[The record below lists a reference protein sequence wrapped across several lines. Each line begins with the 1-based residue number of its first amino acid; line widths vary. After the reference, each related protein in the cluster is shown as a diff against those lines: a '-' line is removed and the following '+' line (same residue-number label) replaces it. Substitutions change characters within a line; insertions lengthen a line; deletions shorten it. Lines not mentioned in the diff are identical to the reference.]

1 MRRLILFPVVLF
13 FAALA
18 VWLWAFD
25 GAGLVIGWAANGQR
39 DVQNA
44 MAGML
49 RALKRGE
56 PGALA
61 GLWSLCFAYG
71 FFHAA
76 GPGHGKLVIGGYGVA
91 AAVPMKR
98 LAVLAVASSLAQ
110 AAMAVLL
117 VYAGVLVLGWSRA
130 QMQGA
135 ADQWMAPLSY
145 ALIAAVGL
153 WLALRGARKL
163 WRMWEA
169 DLVTDRTECGHR
181 HHDGHGHAHDHGADG
196 VCPSCGHAHG
206 PTVEQAARVHS
217 LRDALAVI
225 GSVAVR
231 PCTGALFL
239 LILTW
244 RMGIDMAGIVGALVM
259 GLGTAT
265 VTVLVAVLSV
275 SFRKSLAAQWTTGTG
290 AIRAAAVIELAAGIM
305 IALLALQMLRVF
317 A

>member
-1 MRRLILFPVVLF
+1 MRRVILIAVIALFV
-13 FAALA
+13 ALA
-18 VWLWAFD
+18 VWLWVLGGSD
-25 GAGLVIGWAANGQR
+25 LVVNWAVKGQR

-56 PGALA
+56 PGALG
-61 GLWSLCFAYG
+61 GLWGLCFAYG

-91 AAVPMKR
+91 EAVPMKR
-98 LAVLAVASSLAQ
+98 LAGLAVASALAQ
-110 AAMAVLL
+110 AVMAILL

-145 ALIAAVGL
+145 GLIAAVGL

-163 WRMWEA
+163 WRMREA
-169 DLVTDRTECGHR
+169 ALGTDRA
-181 HHDGHGHAHDHGADG
+181 GHGHHHDDHDHQHDHGADG

-206 PTVEQAARVHS
+206 PTVEQAAGVHS

-244 RMGIDMAGIVGALVM
+244 RMGIDMAGIIGALVM

-290 AIRAAAVIELAAGIM
+290 ATRAAAVIELGAGVM
-305 IALLALQMLRVF
+305 IALLALQMLSF
-317 A
+317 FS